1 MKLKFLISLCC
12 HQNLYIIYI
21 FLCSK
26 NKQIVEYRLYI
37 TKDKKKH
44 YTSFCYWVKTKQIIN
59 KFINYNK
66 YKIKGLKLSL
76 LLLNSNYISTKLLV
90 LFLTIQIASKSQ
102 P

>member
-37 TKDKKKH
+37 TKDKKKTL
-44 YTSFCYWVKTKQIIN
+44 YF
-59 KFINYNK
+59 F
-66 YKIKGLKLSL
+66 L
-76 LLLNSNYISTKLLV
+76 LLGKNKTNNQQIHKL
-90 LFLTIQIASKSQ
+90 Q
-102 P
+102 